1 MELTHREFMLL
12 AEMMQRPGHVF
23 TRQQLLNRV
32 WGYDY
37 IGDER
42 TVDVTVR
49 RLRKVGAQ
57 SGSAGVSTP
66 KGVSAIISSEGI
78 PLKAC
83 SGRSS

>member
-1 MELTHREFMLL
+1 
-12 AEMMQRPGHVF
+12 MQRPGHVF

-49 RLRKVGAQ
+49 RLREKLEPNPAQ
-57 SGSAGVSTP
+57 PEYLHT
-66 KGVSAIISSEGI
+66 KGVGYYFKRRES
-78 PLKAC
+78 L
-83 SGRSS
+83 